1 MMSYKL
7 HFLSIFR
14 ELFVPHYRSLEF
26 RAKIFTAML
35 IAKNSILDSDYQ
47 EVEEIAKDIYK
58 DDKKRIHILV
68 QTVKEYVEKATQG
81 SKWNLDLLLKDID
94 YELKM
99 IKRYVKK
106 IDFEHLRRLMI
117 NSDEMDAIFQQQV
130 YEFFLNEVRIYS
142 HS

>member
-1 MMSYKL
+1 MSYKL

-68 QTVKEYVEKATQG
+68 QTVKEYVEKATQA
-81 SKWNLDLLLKDID
+81 SKLNLDILLKDID

-117 NSDEMDAIFQQQV
+117 NSDEIDAIFQQQV

>member
-1 MMSYKL
+1 MSYKL

-81 SKWNLDLLLKDID
+81 SKWKLDLLLKDID

>member
-1 MMSYKL
+1 MSYKL

-47 EVEEIAKDIYK
+47 EVEDIAKDIYG

-68 QTVKEYVEKATQG
+68 QTVKEYVEKATQA
-81 SKWNLDLLLKDID
+81 SKLNLDILLKDID

>member
-1 MMSYKL
+1 MSYKL

-47 EVEEIAKDIYK
+47 EVEEIAKDIYG

-81 SKWNLDLLLKDID
+81 SKLNLDILLKDID

-117 NSDEMDAIFQQQV
+117 NSDEIDAIFQQQV

>member
-1 MMSYKL
+1 MSYKL

-47 EVEEIAKDIYK
+47 EVEEIAKDIYA

-68 QTVKEYVEKATQG
+68 QTVKEYVEKATQA
-81 SKWNLDLLLKDID
+81 SKLNLDILLKDID

-117 NSDEMDAIFQQQV
+117 NSDEMDVIFQQQV

>member
-1 MMSYKL
+1 MSYKL

-68 QTVKEYVEKATQG
+68 QTVKEYVERATQG

>member
-1 MMSYKL
+1 
-7 HFLSIFR
+7 
-14 ELFVPHYRSLEF
+14 
-26 RAKIFTAML
+26 ML

-47 EVEEIAKDIYK
+47 EIEEIAKDIYK

>member
-68 QTVKEYVEKATQG
+68 QTVKEYVEKATQA
-81 SKWNLDLLLKDID
+81 SKLNLDILLKDID

>member
-1 MMSYKL
+1 MSYKL

-26 RAKIFTAML
+26 RAKILAAML
-35 IAKNSILDSDYQ
+35 IAKKNLVDSDYEDVAQ
-47 EVEEIAKDIYK
+47 IAKDIYG

-68 QTVKEYVEKATQG
+68 QTVKEYVDKATQG
-81 SKWNLDLLLKDID
+81 GELNLDSLLKDID
-94 YELKM
+94 YELKN

-106 IDFEHLRRLMI
+106 IDFAHLRRLMI
-117 NSDEMDAIFQQQV
+117 NSDEVDAHFQQQV
-130 YEFFLNEVRIYS
+130 YEFFLNEVKIYS

>member
-1 MMSYKL
+1 MSYKL

-106 IDFEHLRRLMI
+106 IDFAHLRRLMV
-117 NSDEMDAIFQQQV
+117 NSDEIDAHFQQQV

>member
-1 MMSYKL
+1 MSYKL

-47 EVEEIAKDIYK
+47 EIEEIAKDIYK

-68 QTVKEYVEKATQG
+68 QTVKEYVEKATQA
-81 SKWNLDLLLKDID
+81 SKLNLDILLKDID

>member
-1 MMSYKL
+1 MSYKL

-81 SKWNLDLLLKDID
+81 SKLNLDLLLKDID

>member
-1 MMSYKL
+1 MSYKL

-68 QTVKEYVEKATQG
+68 QTVKEYVEKATQA
-81 SKWNLDLLLKDID
+81 SKLNLYILLKDID

>member
-1 MMSYKL
+1 MSYKL

-68 QTVKEYVEKATQG
+68 QTVKEYVEKATQA
-81 SKWNLDLLLKDID
+81 SKLNLDLLLKDID

>member
-1 MMSYKL
+1 MSYKL

-117 NSDEMDAIFQQQV
+117 NSDEMDVIFQQQV

>member
-1 MMSYKL
+1 MSYKL

-81 SKWNLDLLLKDID
+81 SKSNLHLLPKDID
-94 YELKM
+94 HESKM
-99 IKRYVKK
+99 IKSYVTT
-106 IDFEHLRRLMI
+106 IAFQHLT
-117 NSDEMDAIFQQQV
+117 
-130 YEFFLNEVRIYS
+130 
-142 HS
+142 

>member
-1 MMSYKL
+1 MSYKL

-68 QTVKEYVEKATQG
+68 ETVKEYVEKATQG

>member
-1 MMSYKL
+1 MSYKL

-26 RAKIFTAML
+26 RAKILTAML
-35 IAKNSILDSDYQ
+35 IAKKSITESDYQ
-47 EVEEIAKDIYK
+47 DLEEIAKDIYGN
-58 DDKKRIHILV
+58 DKKRIHILV
-68 QTVKEYVEKATQG
+68 QTVKEYVDKINQG
-81 SKWNLDLLLKDID
+81 GELNLDNLLKDID
-94 YELKM
+94 YELKS

-117 NSDEMDAIFQQQV
+117 NSDEVDAHFQQQV

>member
-1 MMSYKL
+1 MSYKL

-14 ELFVPHYRSLEF
+14 ELFVQHYRSLEF

-35 IAKNSILDSDYQ
+35 IVKNSILDSDYK
-47 EVEEIAKDIYK
+47 EIEEIAKDIYK

-68 QTVKEYVEKATQG
+68 QTVKEYVEKATQA
-81 SKWNLDLLLKDID
+81 SKLNLDILLKDID

>member
-1 MMSYKL
+1 MSYKL

-47 EVEEIAKDIYK
+47 EVEEIAKDIYG

-68 QTVKEYVEKATQG
+68 QTVKEYVEKATQA
-81 SKWNLDLLLKDID
+81 SKLNLDILLKDID

-117 NSDEMDAIFQQQV
+117 NSNEMDAIFQQQV

>member
-1 MMSYKL
+1 MSYKL

-130 YEFFLNEVRIYS
+130 YEFILNEVRIYS

>member
-26 RAKIFTAML
+26 RAKILAAML
-35 IAKNSILDSDYQ
+35 IAKKNLVDSDYEDVAQ
-47 EVEEIAKDIYK
+47 IAKDIYG

-68 QTVKEYVEKATQG
+68 QTVKEYVDKATQG
-81 SKWNLDLLLKDID
+81 GELNLDSLLKDID
-94 YELKM
+94 YELKN

-106 IDFEHLRRLMI
+106 IDFADLRRLMI
-117 NSDEMDAIFQQQV
+117 NSDEVDAHFQQQV
-130 YEFFLNEVRIYS
+130 YEFFLNEVKIYS
-142 HS
+142 NN

>member
-1 MMSYKL
+1 MSYKL

-47 EVEEIAKDIYK
+47 EVEEIAKDIYG

-68 QTVKEYVEKATQG
+68 QTVKEYVEKATQA
-81 SKWNLDLLLKDID
+81 SKLNLDILLKDID

-117 NSDEMDAIFQQQV
+117 NSDEIDAIFQQQV

>member
-1 MMSYKL
+1 MSYKL

-47 EVEEIAKDIYK
+47 EVEEIAKDIYG

-81 SKWNLDLLLKDID
+81 SKLNLDLLLKDID

-117 NSDEMDAIFQQQV
+117 NSDEMDVIFQQQV

>member
-1 MMSYKL
+1 MSYKL

-47 EVEEIAKDIYK
+47 EVEEIAKDIYG

-81 SKWNLDLLLKDID
+81 SKLNLDLLLKDID

>member
-1 MMSYKL
+1 MSYKL

-47 EVEEIAKDIYK
+47 EIEEIAKDIYK

>member
-1 MMSYKL
+1 MSYKL

-47 EVEEIAKDIYK
+47 EIEEIAKDIYK

-68 QTVKEYVEKATQG
+68 QTVKEYVEKATQA
-81 SKWNLDLLLKDID
+81 SKLNLDLLLKDID

>member
-1 MMSYKL
+1 MSYKL

-47 EVEEIAKDIYK
+47 GVEEIAKDIYK

-68 QTVKEYVEKATQG
+68 QTVKEYVEKATQA
-81 SKWNLDLLLKDID
+81 SKLNLDILLKDID